1 MIELVKTTGGLIM
14 GKRITAILLIAVTVL
29 VSTACEKGTEEKKEP
44 FGFRQYRTGKENGEV
59 TGEREL
65 LLEYENLIT
74 ESTEKEFYKG
84 EVTAITKK
92 YFDETGS
99 KTLKHVEWIQ
109 GEPTV
114 SYEWDMNG
122 RLIRYSEKWEEE
134 NPTYGRLYLPSE
146 YHLFPNK
153 GFLDPFR
160 FVVIEIPGKL

>member
-14 GKRITAILLIAVTVL
+14 GK
-29 VSTACEKGTEEKKEP
+29 
-44 FGFRQYRTGKENGEV
+44 N
-59 TGEREL
+59 
-65 LLEYENLIT
+65 
-74 ESTEKEFYKG
+74 
-84 EVTAITKK
+84 
-92 YFDETGS
+92 
-99 KTLKHVEWIQ
+99 VEWIQ